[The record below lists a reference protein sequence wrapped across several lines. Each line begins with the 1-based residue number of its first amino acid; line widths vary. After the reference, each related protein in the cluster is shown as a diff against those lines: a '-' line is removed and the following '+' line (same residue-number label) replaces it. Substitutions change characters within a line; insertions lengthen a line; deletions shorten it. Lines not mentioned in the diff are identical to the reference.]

1 MLLLILEEGISWFKG
16 ENFSNKAVELY
27 AMECKFKYHLKGTHF
42 IHLLTARVHYL
53 DPSISDRTANPQIT
67 ITMRQILANQQ
78 LLGNAM
84 SFTFFFSPALKMFP
98 FLSPFTHTPLRG
110 YSYILNHLSHFRL
123 EHQVPQWVLIKI

>member
-42 IHLLTARVHYL
+42 IHLLTARVHYP

-84 SFTFFFSPALKMFP
+84 SFTFFFPCPLKRSLLYLP
-98 FLSPFTHTPLRG
+98 LLTHHARVFLYIEPPFTFPT
-110 YSYILNHLSHFRL
+110 
-123 EHQVPQWVLIKI
+123 